1 MKDIQGTDGN
11 FLSYFRQFIS
21 NGELKEEHQR
31 YLFNAQDCKNKFNS
45 GGPKD
50 PLETTT
56 KRPRCNNKSNNNDN
70 NDDDDDE
77 VDQMDEDFYDTYLEN
92 MDCIEPEKQFTFND
106 RNDKFKVEISTI
118 RLAGKN

>member
-70 NDDDDDE
+70 NDDA
-77 VDQMDEDFYDTYLEN
+77 VVGVASLMNTVCMLCMSYLSSK
-92 MDCIEPEKQFTFND
+92 KQFTRRFYFFV
-106 RNDKFKVEISTI
+106 RTLFYST
-118 RLAGKN
+118 GGMF